1 LICVKQFASSG
12 NEFVAKKNLFAAW
25 HRGPRLI
32 MLNAMVEK
40 SVATIQFSLA
50 SQVTAARKAE
60 SIGLDVKRRVGVIA
74 RTIGWSQ
81 ESSLSPK
88 SLSSSIFWLSN

>member
-1 LICVKQFASSG
+1 MT
-12 NEFVAKKNLFAAW
+12 
-25 HRGPRLI
+25 
-32 MLNAMVEK
+32 MLNAMAEK
-40 SVATIQFSLA
+40 TTATFQSSLA

-60 SIGLDVKRRVGVIA
+60 SVGLDVKRRVGVIA